1 MPGRHTAQEASRT
14 ILVWDLFV
22 RIFHW
27 SLVLSVFS
35 AFFFT
40 EAGER
45 PHEIAGYLAL
55 GLVCARVIWGFT
67 GTQYARFS
75 QFVPEPKG
83 LAAYMTALA
92 KRREP
97 RFIGHNPAG
106 AVMVLALLAAVLAA
120 GISGWMLTT
129 DAYFGEAWV
138 EALHQGVS
146 NALMGLVGLHVGGV
160 IYTSWR
166 HAENL
171 VRAMFTGHKPS

>member
-1 MPGRHTAQEASRT
+1 MPGRYPAQEGSQN
-14 ILVWDLFV
+14 IPVWDVFV

-27 SLVLSVFS
+27 SLVLSVFG

-40 EAGER
+40 EAGEK

-55 GLVCARVIWGFT
+55 GLVGARVLWGFA

-75 QFVPEPKG
+75 QFVPAPKA
-83 LAAYMTALA
+83 LAAYTRALA
-92 KRREP
+92 KQQEP
-97 RFIGHNPAG
+97 RYIGHNPAG
-106 AVMVLALLAAVLAA
+106 AVMVLALLAAVLVA

-138 EALHQGVS
+138 EALHTAIS
-146 NALMGLVGLHVGGV
+146 NALMVLVGLHVGGV

-166 HAENL
+166 HSENL
-171 VRAMFTGHKPS
+171 VRAMFTGRKPF